1 MAGEAAGLG
10 CQWRLDILRELRQR
24 NKRESGGFS
33 ELIASRTYCIYDF
46 SIVMLFLVCVFRRR
60 EATGAA
66 ERRAEGD
73 HEIGIPEQRV
83 GPGRGLLDSGSVT

>member
-33 ELIASRTYCIYDF
+33 ELIASHGKLQEQLNAVQKEITRLEYQNNELDQWE
-46 SIVMLFLVCVFRRR
+46 FRR
-60 EATGAA
+60 
-66 ERRAEGD
+66 ER
-73 HEIGIPEQRV
+73 
-83 GPGRGLLDSGSVT
+83 